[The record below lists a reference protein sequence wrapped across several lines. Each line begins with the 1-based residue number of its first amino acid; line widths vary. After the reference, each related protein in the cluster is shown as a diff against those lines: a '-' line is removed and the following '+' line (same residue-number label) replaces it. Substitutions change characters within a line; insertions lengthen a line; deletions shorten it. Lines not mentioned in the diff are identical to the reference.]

1 MLPNVSTLWNHEQI
15 RHCANRPNLH
25 ESCPAKPTRSAA
37 LHLGV
42 LRGARCDNSARRD
55 LRGGVEQSASL
66 PQSAKTNYFD
76 NSMDAASTCIGVFG
90 ALLLFAG
97 AISLSLVGNDRDKHD
112 STGYWI
118 DIWLFS
124 GILTTAVGFVR
135 GLKAATADRKSPKF
149 PLLIIL
155 FVGLILTVTSFVMQ
169 FSI

>member
-1 MLPNVSTLWNHEQI
+1 MSKSGIAPTA
-15 RHCANRPNLH
+15 RTCMNRVRQNQPGPPRFIWASS
-25 ESCPAKPTRSAA
+25 EEPGAA
-37 LHLGV
+37 IPHAGI
-42 LRGARCDNSARRD
+42 CE
-55 LRGGVEQSASL
+55 GGVEQSASL